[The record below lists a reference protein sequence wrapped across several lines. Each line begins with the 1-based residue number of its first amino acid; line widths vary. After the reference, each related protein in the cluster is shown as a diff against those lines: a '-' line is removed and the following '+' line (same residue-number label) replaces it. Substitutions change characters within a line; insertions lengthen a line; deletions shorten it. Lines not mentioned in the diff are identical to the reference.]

1 LTGGFHRCP
10 GGGVVGQNAG
20 EIAGETRLSGGR
32 IAALLKTPFYLDK
45 ESTFMTEA
53 QPAQA
58 PAANSELPLFYKNP
72 QPLEPVRHAKAG
84 LSPKNNF
91 GFSRITNAVA
101 LTMTEFSSAAFNY
114 PIVFSTTAPV
124 VPFAV
129 LGIRDNENLFVD
141 AQGQWRENAYIPA
154 YVRRY
159 PFIFSEVPNTDRL
172 VLCVDESAEHYE
184 SPSTQPFFIDGKP
197 SDNLTRA
204 LQFSEQFH
212 AQLDETRRFCA
223 WLEENKMLEE
233 KFARADMASGESY
246 TMRGFRVVSSEKMNT
261 LTDVQI
267 LELHK
272 KGWLALLYFHLQS
285 QQHWPNLSRMV
296 PQAAAAA

>member
-1 LTGGFHRCP
+1 
-10 GGGVVGQNAG
+10 
-20 EIAGETRLSGGR
+20 
-32 IAALLKTPFYLDK
+32 
-45 ESTFMTEA
+45 MTEA

-58 PAANSELPLFYKNP
+58 PANSGLPLFYKDP
-72 QPLEPVRHAKAG
+72 QPLEPGRHAKAG

-91 GFSRITNAVA
+91 GFSRTTNAVA
-101 LTMTEFSSAAFNY
+101 ITIPEFSSAAFNY

-129 LGIRDNENLFVD
+129 VGIRDNENLFVGAD
-141 AQGQWRENAYIPA
+141 GRWREDAYIPA

-159 PFIFSEVPNTDRL
+159 PFIFSEVPNSDRL
-172 VLCVDESAEHYE
+172 VLCVDEASEQYE
-184 SPSTQPFFIDGKP
+184 TVSTQPFFVDGKP
-197 SDNLTRA
+197 SENLQRA
-204 LQFSEQFH
+204 LRFSEQFH

-223 WLEENKMLEE
+223 WLEENGMLEE
-233 KFARADMASGESY
+233 KMARADLANGQSY
-246 TMRGFRVVSSEKMNT
+246 TMRGFRLINPEKINT

-285 QQHWPNLSRMV
+285 LQHWPTLSRMI
-296 PQAAAAA
+296 PQAAA

>member
-1 LTGGFHRCP
+1 
-10 GGGVVGQNAG
+10 
-20 EIAGETRLSGGR
+20 
-32 IAALLKTPFYLDK
+32 
-45 ESTFMTEA
+45 MTEA

-58 PAANSELPLFYKNP
+58 PANSELPLFYKNP

-84 LSPKNNF
+84 LSPKNDFN
-91 GFSRITNAVA
+91 FSRTTNAVA
-101 LTMTEFSSAAFNY
+101 LTLTEFSSAAFNY
-114 PIVFSTTAPV
+114 PIVFSTVQPV

-129 LGIRDNENLFVD
+129 LGIRDNENLFVTD
-141 AQGQWRENAYIPA
+141 DGRWRENAYIPA

-172 VLCVDESAEHYE
+172 VLCVDEAAAQYE
-184 SPSTQPFFIDGKP
+184 TPSTQPFFVDGKP
-197 SDNLTRA
+197 SENLQRA

-212 AQLDETRRFCA
+212 AQLDETRRFCT
-223 WLEENKMLEE
+223 WLEENGMLEE
-233 KFARADMASGESY
+233 KVARADMANGQSF
-246 TMRGFRVVSSEKMNT
+246 TMRGFRVLSSEKMNT

-285 QQHWPNLSRMV
+285 QQHWPTLSRMV
-296 PQAAAAA
+296 PSTAAAA